1 MNNFINLE
9 QEMYIMQNG
18 LHPLDVLGQ
27 DNVDNY
33 YQKRYLYNKIYSC
46 FDFGLPKEW
55 DLNTFRLL
63 LFRYGSLAIF
73 YSKKF
78 GWVYAPWVPK
88 TFNIYFNPLKIQG
101 MKINSI
107 DEFKNLEGTNGIDC
121 QIIKCF
127 DDYLGFEDLVRDY
140 SNSLALCDKS
150 IKVALMNANVN
161 LMAFAENQKEAT
173 EIKASYSKATQGEP
187 LVILLNKKT
196 PEEVK
201 ELLQPF
207 TNHDT
212 VAQLDKLLV
221 GRRTIVNNF
230 LTEIGIKNS
239 NTQKKERLVNS
250 EIESNTEETSANVTI
265 AYNNIME
272 GFEKINNISGL
283 KLTCDLHYDYES
295 KDDLTVSEG
304 GESDV

>member
-9 QEMYIMQNG
+9 QEMMINYNG
-18 LHPLDVLGQ
+18 LHPIDIEGQ
-27 DNVDNY
+27 NNANTY

-46 FDFGLPKEW
+46 FDFKLPKEW

-63 LFRYGSLAIF
+63 LFKYGSVGLF
-73 YSKKF
+73 YSSKF
-78 GWVYAPWVPK
+78 GWVYAPWTSK
-88 TFNIYFNPLKIQG
+88 TFNIYFNPLKIEG

-107 DEFKNLEGTNGIDC
+107 EEFKNLKGTNGIDC

-127 DDYLGFEDLVRDY
+127 DDYNGFEDLVRDY
-140 SNSLALCDKS
+140 ANTLALCDKS

-173 EIKASYSKATQGEP
+173 EIKNAYSKATQGEP
-187 LVILLNKKT
+187 LVILLNKKSA
-196 PEEVK
+196 EEIK

-265 AYNNIME
+265 AYNNIIE
-272 GFEKINNISGL
+272 GLEKFKEISGIEIG
-283 KLTCDLHYDYES
+283 CDLHYDYET
-295 KDDLTVSEG
+295 DNDMNVLEG
-304 GESDV
+304 GEE

>member
-9 QEMYIMQNG
+9 QEMFINYNG
-18 LHPLDVLGQ
+18 LHPIDIEGQ
-27 DNVDNY
+27 NNANNY
-33 YQKRYLYNKIYSC
+33 YQKRYLFNKIYSC
-46 FDFGLPKEW
+46 FDFTIPKEW

-63 LFRYGSLAIF
+63 LFKYGSVGLF

-78 GWVYAPWVPK
+78 GWVYAPWTPK
-88 TFNIYFNPLKIQG
+88 TFNIYFNPLKVQG

-107 DEFKNLEGTNGIDC
+107 EEFKNLEGTNGIDC
-121 QIIKCF
+121 QIVKCF
-127 DDYLGFEDLVRDY
+127 DDYKGFNDIVSDY
-140 SNSLALCDKS
+140 SNTLALCDKS

-161 LMAFAENQKEAT
+161 LMAFAENQKEAM
-173 EIKASYSKATQGEP
+173 EYKNAYNKATQGEP
-187 LVILLNKKT
+187 LVILLNKKN

-265 AYNNIME
+265 AYNNIKE
-272 GFEKINNISGL
+272 GFDKFNSISGL
-283 KLTCDLHYDYES
+283 NINVDLHYNYENEE
-295 KDDLTVSEG
+295 VNVVEG
-304 GESDV
+304 GEE

>member
-9 QEMYIMQNG
+9 NEMYMNYNG
-18 LHPLDVLGQ
+18 LHPIDILGQ
-27 DNVDNY
+27 SNVNNY

-46 FDFGLPKEW
+46 FDFDLPKEW

-63 LFRYGSLAIF
+63 LFHYGSVCIF

-78 GWVYAPWVPK
+78 GWVYAPWTPK
-88 TFNIYFNPLKIQG
+88 TFNIYFNPLKVQG

-107 DEFKNLEGTNGIDC
+107 EEFKNLEGTNGVDC
-121 QIIKCF
+121 QIIKIF

-140 SNSLALCDKS
+140 SNSLALCDKA

-161 LMAFAENQKEAT
+161 LIAFAENQKDAT
-173 EIKASYSKATQGEP
+173 EIKASYAKATEGEP
-187 LVILLNKKT
+187 LVILMNKKD
-196 PEEVK
+196 PEEIK
-201 ELLQPF
+201 DLLVPF

-212 VAQLDKLLV
+212 IAQLDKLLV

-250 EIESNTEETSANVTI
+250 EIESNSEETSANVTI

-272 GFEKINNISGL
+272 GFEKFKEISGI
-283 KLTCDLHYDYES
+283 TISCDLHYDYEN
-295 KDDLTVSEG
+295 KDTMIVTEG
-304 GESDV
+304 GEENV

>member
-9 QEMYIMQNG
+9 QEMFINYNG
-18 LHPLDVLGQ
+18 LHPIDIEGQ
-27 DNVDNY
+27 NNTNNY

-46 FDFGLPKEW
+46 FDFTLPKEW

-63 LFRYGSLAIF
+63 LFRYGSVGLF

-78 GWVYAPWVPK
+78 GWVYAPWTPK
-88 TFNIYFNPLKIQG
+88 TFNIYFNPLKVQG

-107 DEFKNLEGTNGIDC
+107 EEFKNLEGTNGIDC
-121 QIIKCF
+121 QIVKCF
-127 DDYLGFEDLVRDY
+127 DDYLGFEDIVRDY
-140 SNSLALCDKS
+140 SNTLALCDKS

-161 LMAFAENQKEAT
+161 LMCFAENQKQAT
-173 EIKASYSKATQGEP
+173 EYKNAYSKATQGEP
-187 LVILLNKKT
+187 LVILLNKKS
-196 PEEVK
+196 PEEIK

-250 EIESNTEETSANVTI
+250 EIESNSEETSANVTI
-265 AYNNIME
+265 AYNNIKE
-272 GFEKINNISGL
+272 GFDKFKAISGVEL
-283 KLTCDLHYDYES
+283 GVDLHYNYENEE
-295 KDDLTVSEG
+295 LTVNEG
-304 GESDV
+304 GDNNV